1 MSSLKKYELEE
12 AAVLHLKDGG
22 DDLMYADGADG
33 QPDPAKPMRVHLY
46 GPGTKQYAKAQN
58 ARQNHQVDL
67 IKRKGRTRETAEE
80 AAMENAEF
88 LAACTKSMENM
99 ETESGATGHDLFI
112 EVYANRRLYFIA
124 AQVGLFLNDTAN
136 FTQGSRKP

>member
-12 AAVLHLKDGG
+12 AAVLHLKDGA
-22 DDLMYADGADG
+22 DELMYADGADG
-33 QPDPAKPMRVHLY
+33 QPDTSKPMRVHLY
-46 GPGTKQYAKAQN
+46 GPGTQQYARAQN

-67 IKRKGRTRETAEE
+67 LKRKGKTRETAEE
-80 AAMENAEF
+80 AALEQAEF

-99 ETESGATGHDLFI
+99 ETESGNAGRDLFV

-124 AQVGLFLNDTAN
+124 TQVGLFLNDTAN
-136 FTQGSRKP
+136 FTQGSRRP